1 MSIYFAMAGLTPI
14 LGFLTIYPRQ
24 LLPTTGLHKI
34 SDVTGVLAVED
45 NVFPDPLEYLKEEV

>member
-1 MSIYFAMAGLTPI
+1 MSIYFAMAGF
-14 LGFLTIYPRQ
+14 LGFFTIYPRQ

-45 NVFPDPLEYLKEEV
+45 DVFPDPLEYLKEEV